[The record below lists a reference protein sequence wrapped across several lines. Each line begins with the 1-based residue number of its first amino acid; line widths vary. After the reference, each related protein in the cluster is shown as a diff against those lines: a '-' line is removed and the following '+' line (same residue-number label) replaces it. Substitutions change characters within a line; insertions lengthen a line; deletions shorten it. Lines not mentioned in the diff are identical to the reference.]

1 MTCTQESKFLE
12 EYKILGHVK
21 EAQQDYI
28 RDREVVK
35 SYIPE
40 ESNLHS
46 YCHDSLTF
54 LTADMMWEIRY
65 LFCCKKETYVIS
77 ILEVRYKIKWL

>member
-12 EYKILGHVK
+12 EYKILGHIK
-21 EAQQDYI
+21 DAQQDYI
-28 RDREVVK
+28 RERKVVK

-40 ESNLHS
+40 ESSLHS

-54 LTADMMWEIRY
+54 LTADM
-65 LFCCKKETYVIS
+65 K
-77 ILEVRYKIKWL
+77 

>member
-12 EYKILGHVK
+12 EYKILGHIK
-21 EAQQDYI
+21 ETQQDCI
-28 RDREVVK
+28 SDRAVVT

-40 ESNLHS
+40 DSNLHS

-54 LTADMMWEIRY
+54 LKADM
-65 LFCCKKETYVIS
+65 K
-77 ILEVRYKIKWL
+77 